1 MSDMQTPPA
10 GTSHPLSFRYAQTA
24 KELSRASRLIKRGF
38 ASLGSDQGKP
48 GRAAFNALLR
58 QAVSTARIFPG
69 YFVFICA
76 YTGKRLSGVCVCTD
90 AHISML
96 FVDKKYRR
104 SGIGQALVA
113 QARLYAIK
121 LGYKKIT
128 VNSTPSAAEFY
139 RKAGFKDM
147 SGVLSR
153 NGIRFIAME
162 GSALNE

>member
-1 MSDMQTPPA
+1 
-10 GTSHPLSFRYAQTA
+10 
-24 KELSRASRLIKRGF
+24 
-38 ASLGSDQGKP
+38 
-48 GRAAFNALLR
+48 
-58 QAVSTARIFPG
+58 
-69 YFVFICA
+69 
-76 YTGKRLSGVCVCTD
+76 
-90 AHISML
+90 ML

-113 QARLYAIK
+113 QARLYALT

-139 RKAGFKDM
+139 RKVGFKDM

-153 NGIRFIAME
+153 NGIRFMAME

>member
-1 MSDMQTPPA
+1 MSDNQTAPVR
-10 GTSHPLSFRYAQTA
+10 TENTLSFRHAQTA
-24 KELSRASRLIKRGF
+24 KELSRASMLIKRGF

-48 GRAAFNALLR
+48 GRAAFNTLLR

-76 YTGKRLSGVCVCTD
+76 YIGKRLAGVCVCTD

-113 QARLYAIK
+113 QARLYAVT

-147 SGVLSR
+147 SGILSR

>member
-1 MSDMQTPPA
+1 
-10 GTSHPLSFRYAQTA
+10 
-24 KELSRASRLIKRGF
+24 
-38 ASLGSDQGKP
+38 
-48 GRAAFNALLR
+48 
-58 QAVSTARIFPG
+58 
-69 YFVFICA
+69 
-76 YTGKRLSGVCVCTD
+76 
-90 AHISML
+90 ML

-113 QARLYAIK
+113 RARLYALT

-147 SGVLSR
+147 SGILSR

-162 GSALNE
+162 GSSLNE